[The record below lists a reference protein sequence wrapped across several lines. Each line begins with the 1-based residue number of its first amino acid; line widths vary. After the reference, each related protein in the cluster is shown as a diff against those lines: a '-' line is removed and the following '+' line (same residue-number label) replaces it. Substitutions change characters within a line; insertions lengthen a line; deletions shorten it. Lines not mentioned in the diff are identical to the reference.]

1 MLRIEARASKRC
13 EDCFNDGV
21 REALSYVIKN
31 IDHELGYLPAA
42 HDDTTEILKRLRLL
56 IQNDIE
62 VWENRKEKRNGQ
74 TDGGSNT

>member
-1 MLRIEARASKRC
+1 MPTIKARASKRC

-21 REALSYVIKN
+21 REALGWVIKN
-31 IDHELGYLPAA
+31 IDHELGYLPDA

-62 VWENRKEKRNGQ
+62 VWESRKEERLR
-74 TDGGSNT
+74 

>member
-31 IDHELGYLPAA
+31 IDHELGYLSNAP
-42 HDDTTEILKRLRLL
+42 DTTEILKRLRLL

-62 VWENRKEKRNGQ
+62 VWENRKERRK
-74 TDGGSNT
+74 